1 MGRPYGEPPWVARAG
16 YRGSG
21 LSAYLF
27 LMMSPIASAETYAR
41 ERLQG
46 RACGHD
52 FFHADRVRRSALRL
66 REIEG
71 GDALVVEL
79 AALLHDVADPKLNAD
94 PQQAQDELEGFLRRL
109 MLPENVAD
117 HVLRILAGMSF
128 SRELAA
134 VEEAKSI
141 EFRVVQDADR
151 LDALGAIGIAR
162 CFAYGGSVNQPL
174 FDPEVPERRSMT
186 AKEYRHG
193 KSSSLNHFGEKL
205 LTLRDRLNTATARR
219 WAESR
224 HDFLADFRERFL
236 AEWEGADFPA
246 DRAPEA

>member
-1 MGRPYGEPPWVARAG
+1 MSSIEFAEAYARA
-16 YRGSG
+16 
-21 LSAYLF
+21 
-27 LMMSPIASAETYAR
+27 
-41 ERLQG
+41 RLEG
-46 RACGHD
+46 RSCGHD
-52 FFHADRVRRSALRL
+52 YFHADRVRRTALKLAAIESA
-66 REIEG
+66 
-71 GDALVVEL
+71 DPVVVEL
-79 AALLHDVADPKLNAD
+79 AALLHDVADPKLVAD
-94 PQQAQDELEGFLRRL
+94 PVAAAGEVEAFLRGLAVRASD
-109 MLPENVAD
+109 VD
-117 HVLRILAGMSF
+117 HVLAILQGMSF
-128 SRELAA
+128 GTELRGGALPVA
-134 VEEAKSI
+134 EKSI

-174 FDPEVPERRSMT
+174 FDPEIPERTSMT

-224 HDFLADFRERFL
+224 HGFLEEFRRRFL
-236 AEWEGADFPA
+236 SEWEGADFPA